1 MKIDWFYV
9 IRWICALLQVIGMGV
24 IGGNYGWYIGRMVQF
39 RDYTWE
45 ITYAGI
51 AVGLVVGTVL
61 SRLYGVM
68 SSDWDEDD
76 DEWE

>member
-1 MKIDWFYV
+1 
-9 IRWICALLQVIGMGV
+9 MGV

-39 RDYTWE
+39 RNHTWE

-68 SSDWDEDD
+68 SDDWDEGD
-76 DEWE
+76 

>member
-1 MKIDWFYV
+1 MIDRFYV
-9 IRWICALLQVIGMGV
+9 IRWICAVLQVTGMGI

-39 RDYTWE
+39 RGHTWE

-68 SSDWDEDD
+68 SDDWDEGD
-76 DEWE
+76 

>member
-1 MKIDWFYV
+1 MIDRFYV
-9 IRWICALLQVIGMGV
+9 IRWICAVLQVTGMGI
-24 IGGNYGWYIGRMVQF
+24 IGGNYGWYIGRMVQY
-39 RDYTWE
+39 RDHAWE

-68 SSDWDEDD
+68 SDDWDEDD
-76 DEWE
+76 